1 MHMSEWDK
9 AKADLTVAKDR
20 GVDIINSFQN
30 DYENVAD
37 FEQKNGV
44 QVPPDI
50 AEMLTLR

>member
-9 AKADLTVAKDR
+9 AKEDLTVAKAM
-20 GVDIINSFQN
+20 GMDIIASFQN

-44 QVPPDI
+44 QVPADI
-50 AEMLTLR
+50 KEMLTRE